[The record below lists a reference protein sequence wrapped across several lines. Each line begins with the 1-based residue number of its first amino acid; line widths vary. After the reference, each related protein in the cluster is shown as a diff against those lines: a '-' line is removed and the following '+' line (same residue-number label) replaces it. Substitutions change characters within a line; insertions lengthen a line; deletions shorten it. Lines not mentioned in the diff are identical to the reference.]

1 MVIPADPGSNPG
13 DPTIGDNMNCIFCKI
28 VKGEIPSY
36 KVYES
41 DNFLAF
47 LDIRPLNPGH
57 TMVIP
62 KKHYRWVWDVPNV
75 GEYFEV
81 VSKIANAIRK
91 AFNTEWVVSMIFGE
105 EVEHAHIW
113 LVPRFSNDGHGGSIN
128 VENVK
133 KLSDEEMKNIAR
145 KIRESF

>member
-1 MVIPADPGSNPG
+1 
-13 DPTIGDNMNCIFCKI
+13 MNCIFCKI